1 MTSDE
6 KTQRGE
12 RGLTMV
18 ELLVCLGVLALAL
31 GSILSV
37 FIAGTRFAVR
47 AQRKMDAGRVAR
59 GVHERFA
66 KGWEEPPGTW
76 HGRRDD
82 GTVVD
87 ETVTSQQMPGI
98 SDVQPGNAP
107 AYVIDSPLSLVW
119 RCEIVT
125 PNPYT
130 LGLPDMHMLVIVV
143 SHDTNDNELFDDV
156 ADKVVGKY
164 YALLADRSP

>member
-47 AQRKMDAGRVAR
+47 AQRKMDAGRIARVVFETANARTVDATWGRDATGAVLEDLKSTNGTYVNGQRVAGAVR
-59 GVHERFA
+59 LR
-66 KGWEEPPGTW
+66 PGDRIQIG
-76 HGRRDD
+76 H
-82 GTVVD
+82 VVL
-87 ETVTSQQMPGI
+87 EYK
-98 SDVQPGNAP
+98 A
-107 AYVIDSPLSLVW
+107 
-119 RCEIVT
+119 
-125 PNPYT
+125 
-130 LGLPDMHMLVIVV
+130 
-143 SHDTNDNELFDDV
+143 
-156 ADKVVGKY
+156 
-164 YALLADRSP
+164 

>member
-47 AQRKMDAGRVAR
+47 AQRKMDAGRIARVVFETANARTVDATWGRDATGAVVEGPIDSLTPSVSSAFVLRPSDMIRIQTGLVWQSTIAQVA
-59 GVHERFA
+59 
-66 KGWEEPPGTW
+66 PGTYDF
-76 HGRRDD
+76 DD
-82 GTVVD
+82 FYTV
-87 ETVTSQQMPGI
+87 ET
-98 SDVQPGNAP
+98 
-107 AYVIDSPLSLVW
+107 
-119 RCEIVT
+119 
-125 PNPYT
+125 
-130 LGLPDMHMLVIVV
+130 VV
-143 SHDTNDNELFDDV
+143 SHDTNDDGAFDV
-156 ADKVVGKY
+156 TDKVVGRY